1 MQLTELSIKNQNVFV
16 QHYIDGKE
24 EMSSFFDYSI
34 HHKDMWRERLKDLS
48 SGFSQERNW
57 RRTYPLT
64 ITNSVQAS
72 CSLLL
77 RS

>member
-34 HHKDMWRERLKDLS
+34 HHKDMWRERLEDLS
-48 SGFSQERNW
+48 SRFFAREELAA
-57 RRTYPLT
+57 YLPLT
-64 ITNSVQAS
+64 IINRFKCDAV
-72 CSLLL
+72 CY
-77 RS
+77 